1 MLVGRVAALDAAF
14 IIQAIAALI
23 DFIRAA
29 SSTAVARGL
38 ATVGFID
45 AVVLAAI
52 KLVVGI
58 ALIGAFV
65 FTARLA
71 RIFAILVAALV
82 GLVTGKEG
90 GIGVVV
96 ISIATIANIT
106 ATPVLAAVNA
116 GAPRCTTTSGLG
128 IFACVFAAALAFGAR
143 QSAAVGAFTIQTIV
157 QIVQEALVAV
167 AAALGVIAA
176 ISIITAAAHL
186 LARGLASD
194 DLGIFTAFL
203 TFAVAVA
210 IIRAVCHEAPG
221 TDTVFIVTRTS
232 ADVAIAEDIDDEHQT
247 EEEEEVQLHGFVI
260 SVSDR

>member
-167 AAALGVIAA
+167 AAALVIIVVTSTAARATTTLAPVNPRCRRSFVAA
-176 ISIITAAAHL
+176 ILAGIPSEVSSAITRITGAE
-186 LARGLASD
+186 
-194 DLGIFTAFL
+194 I
-203 TFAVAVA
+203 VAV
-210 IIRAVCHEAPG
+210 
-221 TDTVFIVTRTS
+221 TT
-232 ADVAIAEDIDDEHQT
+232 AEDIDDEHQT
-247 EEEEEVQLHGFVI
+247 EEEEEVELHGFVI
-260 SVSDR
+260 SVSGR